1 MYNKNSAKKMEN
13 NSKSTIFQAIFNL
26 LIDIVVAL
34 PGFKSIKLF
43 LLVIFKG
50 KDYEIDS
57 RFFPQDQKFCKNFH
71 KIKSILNKLKLYLW
85 LIFKLG

>member
-34 PGFKSIKLF
+34 PGFKSIKLI
-43 LLVIFKG
+43 LLVIF
-50 KDYEIDS
+50 
-57 RFFPQDQKFCKNFH
+57 
-71 KIKSILNKLKLYLW
+71 
-85 LIFKLG
+85 

>member
-34 PGFKSIKLF
+34 PGFKSIKLI

-50 KDYEIDS
+50 NDHKIES
-57 RFFPQDQKFCKNFH
+57 RFFHRIKKFT
-71 KIKSILNKLKLYLW
+71 KIFI
-85 LIFKLG
+85 